1 MENNNAILVDAKNAY
16 TNQLISLLTP
26 RIYEGIQNIYEN
38 SKENLRGKNVRESFQ
53 LELADVQLWNQ
64 IIIDKETERIQE
76 VTQCNY
82 LDKLV
87 TVIFINST
95 KILATAHT
103 GNRNSANTLEISV
116 PKFSHFIHRVY
127 IETAR
132 EFYKNAYLMDENI
145 SSREKQDNL
154 RGSIQAI
161 KTGIEQAILRLLPI
175 GDILMRDLSTNVPQ
189 IEDGEH
195 VDTPTYPGTPEESS
209 DEVEDEDDEV
219 LEVRPEEELEEPE
232 DDDNDLIL
240 ESVSEAPVVS
250 NEGAPIVSNEGAPMV
265 SNEGAPIVS
274 NEGAP
279 IVSNEGA
286 PIVSNEGA
294 PMVSNEGAPMVSNE
308 GAPMVS
314 NEGAHVGEA
323 FVVDNEEPLVGGVD
337 AATETPTEVS
347 VNNEVT
353 DNPTEMSVSTSEAPN
368 EVRETPTVS
377 VSEEVTEAPTDVSEA
392 PTEKKVEM
400 EKDGDFVMVGRE
412 SPKITEEMVDQ
423 MNEANKEFIENNK
436 DDSDLV
442 DSLVEDLKSI
452 SLTEKD
458 QKSLE
463 KYSPTDENLMVS
475 KLAESAGDLIDDPD
489 YNPYS
494 SSPEEVADARPEVA
508 DARPEPTIVQA
519 EVPVVRP
526 QVTEVRPDVAEAQ
539 SEVAKEVSAPQH
551 VDDSPV
557 VLEGTTTVAEARPE
571 VTSIRPEVTSIRPE
585 VTNVQPEVT
594 NVRPEVTNVQPEV
607 TNVRPKEL
615 RNKAS
620 NMLTTLRSDMSGA
633 TKFVNPYRMRRKI
646 NEKKLERLRN
656 AKIKKNYLVNY

>member
-53 LELADVQLWNQ
+53 LELADVQLRNQ

-240 ESVSEAPVVS
+240 ESVSEAPV
-250 NEGAPIVSNEGAPMV
+250 
-265 SNEGAPIVS
+265 VS

-494 SSPEEVADARPEVA
+494 SSPEEVADARPEVVETRPEVA

>member
-219 LEVRPEEELEEPE
+219 LEVRPAEELEEPE

-240 ESVSEAPVVS
+240 ESVSEAPV
-250 NEGAPIVSNEGAPMV
+250 V

-494 SSPEEVADARPEVA
+494 SSPEEVADARPEVVETRPEVA

>member
-265 SNEGAPIVS
+265 SNEGA
-274 NEGAP
+274 
-279 IVSNEGA
+279 
-286 PIVSNEGA
+286 
-294 PMVSNEGAPMVSNE
+294 
-308 GAPMVS
+308 
-314 NEGAHVGEA
+314 HVGEA

-494 SSPEEVADARPEVA
+494 SSPEEVADARPEVVETRPEVA

>member
-26 RIYEGIQNIYEN
+26 RIYEGVQNIYEN
-38 SKENLRGKNVRESFQ
+38 SKENVRGRNVRESFQ

-64 IIIDKETERIQE
+64 IIIEKETERIQE

-175 GDILMRDLSTNVPQ
+175 GDILMRDLSTDVPQ

-195 VDTPTYPGTPEESS
+195 VDTPTHPGTPEESS
-209 DEVEDEDDEV
+209 DEVEDEDETF
-219 LEVRPEEELEEPE
+219 EVRPEEELEELE
-232 DDDNDLIL
+232 DEDGNDLIL
-240 ESVSEAPVVS
+240 ESVGEAQGAPAVGGSNDEVSTEVNDEVTENLTEAHVSNEAPTEVSVSDEGSLMVREEHVNNDITENLTEVNEVPTEVSEAPTEVQETPTEVTVIDEGAPVVSEAPVVS
-250 NEGAPIVSNEGAPMV
+250 DER
-265 SNEGAPIVS
+265 
-274 NEGAP
+274 
-279 IVSNEGA
+279 
-286 PIVSNEGA
+286 
-294 PMVSNEGAPMVSNE
+294 
-308 GAPMVS
+308 
-314 NEGAHVGEA
+314 
-323 FVVDNEEPLVGGVD
+323 EE
-337 AATETPTEVS
+337 
-347 VNNEVT
+347 
-353 DNPTEMSVSTSEAPN
+353 
-368 EVRETPTVS
+368 
-377 VSEEVTEAPTDVSEA
+377 
-392 PTEKKVEM
+392 KVEM

-423 MNEANKEFIENNK
+423 MNEANKDFIENNK

-475 KLAESAGDLIDDPD
+475 KLAESAGDLVDDPD
-489 YNPYS
+489 HNLYS
-494 SSPEEVADARPEVA
+494 SSPEEVEVTESEARPEVA

-526 QVTEVRPDVAEAQ
+526 EVAE
-539 SEVAKEVSAPQH
+539 EVSAPQQ
-551 VDDSPV
+551 VTEAESPV
-557 VLEGTTTVAEARPE
+557 VLESTTVAEPQQEVTNTRPQVTNVQLEARPQVAEARP
-571 VTSIRPEVTSIRPE
+571 
-585 VTNVQPEVT
+585 
-594 NVRPEVTNVQPEV
+594 
-607 TNVRPKEL
+607 KEL
-615 RNKAS
+615 RDKAS
-620 NMLTTLRSDMSGA
+620 NMLTSLRSDMSGA

-656 AKIKKNYLVNY
+656 VKIKKNYLVNY